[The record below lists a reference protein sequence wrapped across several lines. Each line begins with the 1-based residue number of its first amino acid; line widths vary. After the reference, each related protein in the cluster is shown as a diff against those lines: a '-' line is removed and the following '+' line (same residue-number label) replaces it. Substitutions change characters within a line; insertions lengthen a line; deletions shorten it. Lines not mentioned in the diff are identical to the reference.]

1 MARAHICVWYDATKG
16 VNSLPRGK
24 PPSPSPKKTR
34 RRSLQKQT
42 VGILHLE
49 KGFAKLALGN
59 VFRPQTIKIELGRRK
74 KGRYCQIE

>member
-34 RRSLQKQT
+34 KRSLQKQT
-42 VGILHLE
+42 VGILYLE
-49 KGFAKLALGN
+49 KGSAKVAIGN
-59 VFRPQTIKIELGRRK
+59 VCGPETINIELGRRK
-74 KGRYCQIE
+74 EGRYYQIE